1 MSLEQVAPIRAALM
15 ARRAAPPP
23 PVDARRAGFEAQM
36 ADVPLPPD
44 FSATRVE
51 VSEHCSALLCG
62 VEGASEERV
71 LLWLH
76 GGAFM
81 LGSSESYQPMAARLS
96 RATDA
101 RVLVPD
107 YRLAP
112 EHRFPAPH
120 DDTLAALDWLEAQ
133 GHAPDA
139 IAIGG
144 DSAGANLAVAA
155 IQHRVAERGTSPV
168 HAAWLVSPYL
178 DLTHSGTSIAARAE
192 RDPFVDPAGMP
203 ETAQRYLGEQDPADP
218 AASPLFGKFDGFP
231 PTLIQVGSDE
241 VLFDD
246 AARARDAIENAG
258 GRCVFQEWAGMVH
271 VWPLFAHQVDEG
283 GWAIEQGG
291 AFLRSLAAE
300 TRG

>member
-1 MSLEQVAPIRAALM
+1 MSLDQIAPIRAALM
-15 ARRAAPPP
+15 ARRAAPAP

-44 FSATRVE
+44 FTATRVQL
-51 VSEHCSALLCG
+51 SEHCSALLCG
-62 VEGASEERV
+62 VEDASKERV

-76 GGAFM
+76 GGAFI

-96 RATDA
+96 RAA
-101 RVLVPD
+101 GAQVLVPD

-112 EHRFPAPH
+112 EHRFPAPGE
-120 DDTLAALDWLEAQ
+120 DTLAALDWLEAQ
-133 GHAPDA
+133 GHTVETT
-139 IAIGG
+139 AIGG
-144 DSAGANLAVAA
+144 DSAGANLALGA
-155 IQHRVAERGTSPV
+155 IQRRMAERGASPV

-178 DLTHSGTSIAARAE
+178 DLTHSGASITARAA

-203 ETAQRYLGEQDPADP
+203 ETAQRYLGEHDPADP
-218 AASPLFGKFDGFP
+218 AASPLFGSFAGFP

-241 VLFDD
+241 VLFED
-246 AARARDAIENAG
+246 AARARGAIEAAG
-258 GRCVFQEWAGMVH
+258 GTCVFQEWAGMVH

-291 AFLRSLAAE
+291 AFLRSQAPE
-300 TRG
+300 NGG